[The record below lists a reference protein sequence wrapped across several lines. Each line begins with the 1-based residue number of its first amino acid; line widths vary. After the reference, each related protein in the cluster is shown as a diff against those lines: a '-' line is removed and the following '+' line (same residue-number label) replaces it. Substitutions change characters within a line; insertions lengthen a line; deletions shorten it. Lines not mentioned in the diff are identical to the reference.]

1 MAVTDDAE
9 DGVGIAPLWREGRE
23 AEDVPGPVTDRVD
36 EAGPADGIDVVLKGP
51 RRPERKHGA
60 ASPPRRRLQPVDT
73 GRPAPFE
80 DGTRGVR
87 GGARPP
93 AVACG
98 AELIDPDVLRREIGS
113 DDVLG
118 DIDERPGP
126 TSAEDEQRLAFLRR
140 YAAAP
145 GGLFRRHLVADAG
158 TLARLAAV
166 ASEAPNAAQVVDIV
180 TRAATLSW
188 RAGSPLRLPPLLIV
202 GEPGSG
208 KTRVACRIATA
219 LGAMSTTI
227 DGGSTTDRG
236 AFVGHDAGYRGS
248 GPGRVARALLDGP
261 TTGPVVVVDEV
272 DKVSA
277 YAQGVRPLDALLPAL
292 EPDTAGQFVDTYI
305 ALPLLGSWVNWIMT
319 ANDIAGLPAPLLDR
333 VVVVAMPRL
342 GRAEARDAIRRMF
355 AGLLAE
361 HGLPD
366 AALGDAALDRLQAVG
381 LRQAGRALALALGP
395 ALAAGRAA
403 PDASDVADAAA
414 LVTRSP
420 PRARRRSNP
429 APTPPR
435 RPVGFM
441 RFPP

>member
-9 DGVGIAPLWREGRE
+9 DGGGVSPPRREGRE
-23 AEDVPGPVTDRVD
+23 AEDVCGPVTDRVG
-36 EAGPADGIDVVLKGP
+36 ETGAAGGLDVVLRGP
-51 RRPERKHGA
+51 RRSGRARGGA
-60 ASPPRRRLQPVDT
+60 ASPRYRAGRAEG
-73 GRPAPFE
+73 GRPAPVE
-80 DGTRGVR
+80 DKTRPVR
-87 GGARPP
+87 GGAQPP
-93 AVACG
+93 AAACG
-98 AELIDPDVLRREIGS
+98 VELIDPDVLRREIGS

-118 DIDERPGP
+118 EVDERPGP

-158 TLARLAAV
+158 TLARVAAV
-166 ASEAPNAAQVVDIV
+166 ASEAPNAAQVVDVV

-188 RAGSPLRLPPLLIV
+188 RAGSPLRLPPLLIL

-208 KTRVACRIATA
+208 KTRFARRIAAA
-219 LGAMSTTI
+219 LGATSTTI

-236 AFVGHDAGYRGS
+236 PFVGHDAGYRGG
-248 GPGRVARALLDGP
+248 GPGRVARALLDGS

-277 YAQGVRPLDALLPAL
+277 YAQGVRPLDALLPLL
-292 EPDTAGQFVDTYI
+292 EPGTAGQFVDTYI
-305 ALPLLGSWVNWIMT
+305 TLSMRAEGVNWIMT
-319 ANDIAGLPAPLLDR
+319 ANGVAGLPAPLLDR
-333 VVVVAMPRL
+333 VIVVAMPRL

-355 AGLLAE
+355 AALLAE
-361 HGLPD
+361 YGLPD

-381 LRQAGRALALALGP
+381 LRQAGRALSLALGP
-395 ALAAGRAA
+395 ALAAGRPA
-403 PDASDVADAAA
+403 PDTSDVAGAAA

-420 PRARRRSNP
+420 SRARRRSSP
-429 APTPPR
+429 APAPPR
-435 RPVGFM
+435 RPVGFI